1 MLKNKIMTNEV
12 ENQILVLGDSH
23 ADLYFNELKKK
34 LFPNLLI
41 RCVGGATTQGLVNPN
56 SKTNALSRFK
66 KSLEAFGKIT
76 SHCIILLGEVD
87 CGFVIWYRQQKYNDS
102 IKNQFNRSLNNYFE
116 FIENDLLHFYQRK
129 NIIICGVV
137 PPTIKDNIDKRFLNG
152 ARSQVKASLI
162 ERTKLTKTYNEKLLN
177 YTKKNQMNYV
187 SIFDDVISKKDG
199 LIDEYYLND
208 NKYDHHLSASKC
220 TDLWFKKLKR
230 IF

>member
-1 MLKNKIMTNEV
+1 MTNEI

-23 ADLYFNELKKK
+23 ADIYFNELKK
-34 LFPNLLI
+34 LFPNLII
-41 RCVGGATTQGLVNPN
+41 RAVGGATTQGLVNPN
-56 SKTNALSRFK
+56 SKTDALCQFK
-66 KSLEAFGKIT
+66 KSLKDFGKIT

-87 CGFVIWYRQQKYNDS
+87 CGFVIWYRQQKYNDT

-116 FIENDLLHFYQRK
+116 FIENNLLNFYPRK

-137 PPTIKDNIDKRFLNG
+137 PPTIKDNTDKRFLNG
-152 ARSQVKASLI
+152 ARSQVNASLI
-162 ERTKLTKTYNEKLLN
+162 SRTKLTKKYNEKLLN
-177 YTKKNQMNYV
+177 YAKKNQMNYI